1 MLILF
6 GAWAAVAG
14 GVAALAGLAGLRRV
28 RRLRRDGVTAWA
40 VLVPAPV
47 PAGQRDADVPRQMLL
62 RYALADGRLVERPA
76 PAAGRKPVPA
86 GPGRK
91 VLIWYDPADPDD
103 VLVYGR
109 WGRAADRAFLAAGML
124 LILIGT
130 AVAVAGR

>member
-6 GAWAAVAG
+6 GAWVAVAG

-28 RRLRRDGVTAWA
+28 RRLRRDGATAWA
-40 VLVPAPV
+40 VLVPAPEGDTE
-47 PAGQRDADVPRQMLL
+47 APRPMLL
-62 RYALADGRLVERPA
+62 QYALADGRLVERPA

-86 GPGRK
+86 GPGRT

-109 WGRAADRAFLAAGML
+109 WGRAADRAFLATGVL

-130 AVAVAGR
+130 AIAVAGR